1 MNGRRPYTA
10 ALFAGVSLTVLLV
23 TAVAIAATVT
33 GSIGTSTTFGGIL
46 QLFGA
51 TSGSVSI
58 DTPAVSG
65 SNTQHLPAATG
76 TVADIDVAQT
86 FTAAQSTSTET
97 PTISTA
103 TFTPAGTKQNI
114 RIVLIHASCPCTLAN
129 YSTVTAGQSG
139 MLEIVQSST
148 GSDTIGTY
156 GSKYFYVG
164 GTSTITLSTAANA
177 TDYIPYYTE
186 STGTNII
193 LGGIIKGPSH

>member
-1 MNGRRPYTA
+1 MKRKYLYLGLLLSAFA
-10 ALFAGVSLTVLLV
+10 APAFAT
-23 TAVAIAATVT
+23 TVT
-33 GSIGTSTTFGGIL
+33 QT
-46 QLFGA
+46 
-51 TSGSVSI
+51 
-58 DTPAVSG
+58 
-65 SNTQHLPAATG
+65 LPNANG

-86 FTAAQSTSTET
+86 FTAAQATSTET

-148 GSDTIGTY
+148 GSDTIGTW

-164 GTSTITLSTAANA
+164 GTSAITLSTGANA
-177 TDYIPYYTE
+177 VDFLPYYID

-193 LGGIIKGPSH
+193 LGGIVKGPAH

>member
-1 MNGRRPYTA
+1 MRFRPILYA
-10 ALFAGVSLTVLLV
+10 AGLVVATTPAFAGVLTLG
-23 TAVAIAATVT
+23 VASTEA
-33 GSIGTSTTFGGIL
+33 GSIVLEGG
-46 QLFGA
+46 
-51 TSGSVSI
+51 TSGSV
-58 DTPAVSG
+58 TLVVPATAG
-65 SNTQHLPAATG
+65 SNTQTFPANTG
-76 TVADIDVAQT
+76 TVANLNVAQSY
-86 FTAAQSTSTET
+86 TAAQSATTET

-164 GTSTITLSTAANA
+164 GTSAITLSTAANA
-177 TDYIPYYTE
+177 VDYIPYYVE
-186 STGTNII
+186 STGTDII
-193 LGGIIKGPSH
+193 LGGIVKGPAH